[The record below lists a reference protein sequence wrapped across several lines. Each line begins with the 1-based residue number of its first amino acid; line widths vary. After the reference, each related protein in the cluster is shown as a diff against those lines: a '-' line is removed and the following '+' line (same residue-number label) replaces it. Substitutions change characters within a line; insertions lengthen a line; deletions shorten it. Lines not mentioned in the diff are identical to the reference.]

1 MRAKL
6 FFTLF
11 FIFSCS
17 TTTHEVPTPLFS
29 KKQLWDKGAMVSAAN
44 PHAVDAAVD
53 SCLPGSRM
61 AQRAAGPGCR
71 LPAGNG
77 GLQDRHPPGPG
88 PDSRDKL
95 VNLVT

>member
-17 TTTHEVPTPLFS
+17 STTHEVPTPLFS

-44 PHAVDAAVD
+44 PHAVDAAI
-53 SCLPGSRM
+53 
-61 AQRAAGPGCR
+61 AAH
-71 LPAGNG
+71 A
-77 GLQDRHPPGPG
+77 
-88 PDSRDKL
+88 
-95 VNLVT
+95 V